1 VKLNYEYINGYL
13 AALADLGGG
22 CDHVN
27 FFYCERVIYKE
38 NLQKSLEEHYY
49 KNNYADYGYKVVH
62 DNWHIEITHDIPTTY
77 LKKVLQYYFFELE
90 FSPKLASKSARTSQS
105 KGDFSYRF
113 IRELTPG
120 FKLHSIKAIS
130 IKIPN
135 DIENDTF
142 ILDYGE
148 EYYLISFGWSD

>member
-1 VKLNYEYINGYL
+1 MQI
-13 AALADLGGG
+13 D
-22 CDHVN
+22 
-27 FFYCERVIYKE
+27 
-38 NLQKSLEEHYY
+38 
-49 KNNYADYGYKVVH
+49 GYKVVH
-62 DNWHIEITHDIPTTY
+62 DNWHIEIAHDIPTTD
-77 LKKVLQYYFFELE
+77 LKKVLQYYFFGLE

-105 KGDFSYRF
+105 KGDFAYRF

-120 FKLHSIKAIS
+120 FKLHSIKATS

-148 EYYLISFGWSD
+148 EYYLISFGWSDQKLCMLGRK